1 MALVT
6 YKGASSSSFTHQ
18 LKKFDVSLSF
28 RGEDT
33 RFGFISHLY
42 DTLRLKGIHT
52 FIDDKLSRGEEISTK
67 LLKTIENSMM
77 SIIVFSENYASSTWY
92 LDELAKIV
100 ECKKND
106 QLVRPVFYKVDP
118 SEICN
123 QNGKFGE
130 ALAKH
135 ERKLKDSKKVERWRK
150 ALYET
155 ANISGWHYKHS
166 CNEFKF
172 IQGVVEEISN
182 SKFNRTPLFIARYP
196 VGINY
201 RVKTIILDIESN
213 DGHIIGIYGPGGI
226 GKTTIAKAIFNRIC
240 DHFDGFCYL
249 ENLRERSRTD
259 ASVIELQEALLFEI
273 LRDTNLKVGNKSR
286 GINMIK
292 ERLSFMRILLVLD
305 DVDKWIQIENLLGG
319 CDWFASGSK
328 IIITTRDKHLAA
340 TLGNCCSTYSVKEL
354 DQDEALELFS
364 MHAFQSNKPKDDYLE
379 LANRV
384 IQYAKGFPL
393 ALVIIGANLYG
404 RTKLEWRSAVE
415 KYERIPNEE
424 IKKILEISYEGLD
437 KTEKDIFLDIACF
450 FKGFPKEYVI
460 DILGACNLYP
470 IYGIRRLIDK
480 CLIIVGQYDKLLM
493 HDLLQQMGRDIVRRE
508 SLDLPGER
516 SRLWCYEDVHKV
528 LTQNTGSEKIRGI
541 MICSPEPSKMKLE
554 PKFFK
559 KMKNLKFLMASNVD
573 ICRGLKYLP
582 NELRVLDWSGFPLSS
597 LIFLTT

>member
-155 ANISGWHYKHS
+155 ANISGWHYKHR

-172 IQGVVEEISN
+172 IQEIVEEISN
-182 SKFNRTPLFIARYP
+182 SKFNRTPLFVARYP

-201 RVKTIILDIESN
+201 RVKTIISDIESN

-226 GKTTIAKAIFNRIC
+226 GKTTITKAIFNRIC

-384 IQYAKGFPL
+384 IQYAKGLPL
-393 ALVIIGANLYG
+393 ALVIIGADLYG

-424 IKKILEISYEGLD
+424 IKKILEISYEGLE

-450 FKGFPKEYVI
+450 FEGFPKEYVI

-480 CLIIVGQYDKLLM
+480 CLITVGQYDKLLM
-493 HDLLQQMGRDIVRRE
+493 HDLLQQMGRDIVQRE
-508 SLDLPGER
+508 SPDLPGER

-528 LTQNTGSEKIRGI
+528 LIQNTGSEKIRGI
-541 MICSPEPSKMKLE
+541 RICSPESSKMKLE
-554 PKFFK
+554 PKCLE
-559 KMKNLKFLMASNVD
+559 KMKNLKFL
-573 ICRGLKYLP
+573 I
-582 NELRVLDWSGFPLSS
+582 SS
-597 LIFLTT
+597 